1 MKLFKKKSCCG
12 QFDQKS
18 ISKAIEKQDVGAR
31 IKVLGANCS
40 KCKTL
45 KDNVKD
51 ALMTSNHD
59 QEIDYITD
67 YSEIALYGVMTTP
80 ALVIDGKV
88 VSFGKVLS
96 KDEVIELFKKVGFYR
111 KKKIAFI
118 CVHNSCRSQ
127 MAEAIGKKLLSNR
140 YDFYS
145 CGSQIKPQ
153 INQDAVRLIKELY
166 DIDMEKSQYSKL
178 VDEIG
183 EVDIAIS
190 MGCDVECPYIGKEFD
205 DNWQLDDPTGKDDEF
220 FKEIIS
226 QIETRIKSLDY

>member
-12 QFDQKS
+12 QIDQKN
-18 ISKAIEKQDVGAR
+18 INKAIEKQSAGAR
-31 IKVLGANCS
+31 IKVLGANCT

-45 KDNVKD
+45 KDNIEK
-51 ALMTSNHD
+51 ALIVIDYD

-67 YSEIALYGVMTTP
+67 YSEIALYGVMSTP
-80 ALVIDGKV
+80 ALVIDNKV

-96 KDEVIELFKKVGFYR
+96 KEEIIELFKKIGFYR

-205 DNWQLDDPTGKDDEF
+205 DNWQLADPTGKDDEF
-220 FKEIIS
+220 FKEIIN